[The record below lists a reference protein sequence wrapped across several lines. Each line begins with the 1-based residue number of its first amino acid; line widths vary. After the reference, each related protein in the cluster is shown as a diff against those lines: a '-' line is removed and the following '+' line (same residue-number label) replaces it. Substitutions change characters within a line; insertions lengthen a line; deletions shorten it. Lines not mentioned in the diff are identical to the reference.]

1 MLEKMIK
8 DEKHKS
14 IPRGGGYKEEQR
26 GLGVETALWG
36 ADGVREKDIIC
47 LRDSMPSY

>member
-1 MLEKMIK
+1 MSLYHEVGVIK
-8 DEKHKS
+8 KS
-14 IPRGGGYKEEQR
+14 RVV
-26 GLGVETALWG
+26 LGVETALWG